1 MWAPPVSY
9 PLHLDL
15 VGKRVVVVGAGAV
28 AARRIALLVEAQA
41 LVTVIAPEVHPDI
54 LEQASAGTVHVIERA
69 YQAGDL
75 QDAWLVHVATNDA
88 LVNAQVADHAAALQI
103 WSVRADAADLSDAQ
117 TPAVGRV
124 GDVTVSVTSGDPT
137 RSVGYR
143 NHIVAGLEQG
153 ILHER
158 PKRSAATGSVVL
170 IGAGPGDPELITLR
184 GARALRDADVV
195 VFDRL
200 APLSLLETMAPE
212 VELID
217 ASKSPG
223 NHVLTQDEINE
234 VIVTKAQQ
242 GKRVVRLKGG
252 DPFVFGRG
260 SEEVNACITAGISV
274 EVVPGVTSAISAPSA
289 AGIPVTHRGLSTGF
303 VVISGHEIEDLRG
316 VVASGLTTVVLM
328 GVATLPKLVEQF
340 LAHGSSP
347 TLPVAIIE
355 HAYSLNQKTL
365 TSTLENVV
373 ADALAAAVSN
383 PAVIVIGEVVNAID
397 SHDRINA
404 VLVGASSRRADTS
417 EVTTV

>member
-1 MWAPPVSY
+1 MWAAPVSY

-28 AARRIALLVEAQA
+28 AARRTALLVEAGA
-41 LVTVIAPEVHPDI
+41 LVTVIAPQIHIEI
-54 LEQASAGTVHVIERA
+54 QEFAAQGKVHVIQRA

-75 QDAWLVHVATNDA
+75 QDAWLVHISTDDA
-88 LVNAQVADHAAALQI
+88 LVNTEVADHAAELHI
-103 WSVRADAADLSDAQ
+103 WSVRADASDLSDAQ

-143 NHIVAGLEQG
+143 NQIVTQIEQG
-153 ILHER
+153 VLHQR
-158 PKRSAATGSVVL
+158 PQRAASEGSVVL
-170 IGAGPGDPELITLR
+170 IGAGPGDAELITLR
-184 GARALRDADVV
+184 GYRALRDADVV

-200 APLSLLETMAPE
+200 APLSLLETLGDD
-212 VELID
+212 VELVD

-223 NHVLTQDEINE
+223 NHVLTQEEIND
-234 VIVTKAQQ
+234 VIVSQAQQ

-260 SEEVNACITAGISV
+260 SEEVNACVEAGISV
-274 EVVPGVTSAISAPSA
+274 EVVPGVTSAIAAPSA

-303 VVISGHEIEDLRG
+303 VVISGHQIDDLSG

-340 LAHGSSP
+340 LVHGASSS
-347 TLPVAIIE
+347 LPVAIIE
-355 HAYSLNQKTL
+355 HAYSPNQRTV
-365 TSTLENVV
+365 TSTLEHVV
-373 ADALAAAVSN
+373 TDAEVAAVAN
-383 PAVIVIGEVVNAID
+383 PSVIVVGEVVNAID
-397 SHDRINA
+397 SIDRINE
-404 VLVGASSRRADTS
+404 VLVGAASGRADTRG
-417 EVTTV
+417 VTTL

>member
-1 MWAPPVSY
+1 MSY

-28 AARRIALLVEAQA
+28 AARRIALLAEAKA
-41 LVTVIAPEVHPDI
+41 LVTVIAPEIHADI
-54 LEQASAGTVHVIERA
+54 LEHATAGPVHVIERA

-75 QDAWLVHVATNDA
+75 QDAWLVHIATNDA

-143 NHIVAGLEQG
+143 NQIVGNLEQG
-153 ILHER
+153 VLHER
-158 PKRSAATGSVVL
+158 PKRSAGVGSVVL

-200 APLSLLETMAPE
+200 APLSLLETIAPE

-234 VIVTKAQQ
+234 VIVAKAQQ
-242 GKRVVRLKGG
+242 GLRVVRLKGG

-260 SEEVNACITAGISV
+260 SEEVNACISAGISV

-303 VVISGHEIEDLRG
+303 VVISGHEIDDIRG

-340 LAHGSSP
+340 LLHGSAP
-347 TLPVAIIE
+347 ELPVAIIE
-355 HAYSLNQKTL
+355 NAYAPHQKTL
-365 TSTLENVV
+365 TSTLEHVV
-373 ADALAAAVSN
+373 ADAIAAAVAN

-397 SHDRINA
+397 SKARIDE
-404 VLVGASSRRADTS
+404 VLVGAASGRTDTS
-417 EVTTV
+417 GVTIA